1 VHYLWTNGHGGEP
14 ESEVKT
20 ETYPDGNLPVSNDET
35 GSEWNGWSS
44 TVSASAQLDWKIV
57 ALIGAI
63 VLLAGM
69 ALGSFAERIFP
80 FETTQDAISKQAA
93 ADTQFSRVNTD
104 LLALSTRVQDLE
116 KSRSEQMEA
125 NGRMEA
131 GIDAISKQDTMIEQQ
146 LMGIQQ
152 EQTRLRDKGGR

>member
-1 VHYLWTNGHGGEP
+1 VFYLWINGNGGEP
-14 ESEVKT
+14 EEITPEACPDDNLSVSSGET
-20 ETYPDGNLPVSNDET
+20 ESQWTIPAVNTP
-35 GSEWNGWSS
+35 
-44 TVSASAQLDWKIV
+44 LDWKVV

-63 VLLAGM
+63 ILLAGV

-93 ADTQFSRVNTD
+93 SDTQFSRVNTD
-104 LLALSTRVQDLE
+104 ILALSTRVQDLE

-131 GIDAISKQDTMIEQQ
+131 ELDAISKQDTVIEQE
-146 LMGIQQ
+146 LMNIQQ
-152 EQTRLRDKGGR
+152 EQARVREKGGR